1 MGYVPG
7 RDINFNNRILRLA
20 LDFCKSSNLDY
31 SIMSLDAQKAYDSV
45 DHVYISNTL
54 KAYGFPDNF
63 ISAVNVLHNNH
74 QAQEQVNGFLSNPF
88 SIRRGVKQG
97 DALSCALFIIAIDP
111 LIQNIEMNQN
121 IPALSLTANCN
132 IKTLAYAD
140 DIAIISEN
148 SNDAFNNIFAEYGK
162 LTKTSGLTLNADK
175 TEILNLSNS
184 EKQSSRAS
192 YLNNELTLNH
202 KHDFTICGN

>member
-1 MGYVPG
+1 
-7 RDINFNNRILRLA
+7 
-20 LDFCKSSNLDY
+20 
-31 SIMSLDAQKAYDSV
+31 
-45 DHVYISNTL
+45 
-54 KAYGFPDNF
+54 
-63 ISAVNVLHNNH
+63 
-74 QAQEQVNGFLSNPF
+74 
-88 SIRRGVKQG
+88 
-97 DALSCALFIIAIDP
+97 
-111 LIQNIEMNQN
+111 MNQN